1 MATLNKIR
9 SKGVLLAVIV
19 GTALLAFIIG
29 DFLNSGSTLF
39 HQSKQNV
46 AEIAGKKINI
56 AEFTSAIEQ
65 MTNVYKIETGQNE
78 FNEEQTA
85 QLRAT
90 VWDNLVNEKILA
102 SEAKKL
108 GLSVSKEELTDR
120 LIGKNIHPLIMQ
132 RRVFMDEKGQFSHE
146 NLLKFYNNIFE
157 GTNAD
162 AEQLKEAKNYWLF
175 WEKAVKNA
183 ILQEK
188 YSMLFTKA
196 VGSNSI
202 EAKYNFE
209 ARRSTADINYVMQP
223 YFAVSDSSIQVSDAE
238 IKERYNKEKE
248 LFKQEANRSINYVAF
263 DVVPLNDDFKAAKEW
278 MNKVS
283 EEFKTTSDV
292 AAVVNSESDIS
303 YDGRNYSE
311 KTVPANLKD
320 FAFGNGTGA
329 IFGPVFQNN
338 TYTMA
343 RIMEAGIM
351 QSDSVKL
358 RHIFLAGNDEKKADS
373 IIGAIKSGSKFA
385 DMAMKYSVVKETA
398 ANGGEIGWITEGAV
412 AKDITG
418 PAFSKATNEIFKV
431 SSAQGIQI
439 MQIMEKTPARRK
451 VKLAILERKVTPS
464 SQSYSKIYNEA
475 KQFAASSTDM
485 EKFEKNAKQKGYVI
499 NPATG
504 LLKNTDRINAV
515 PQSRQVVRW
524 AFNNKIG
531 NVSDVF
537 DCGTQF
543 IVATTSEINEEGY
556 KTVAQATQ
564 QLKTEIIKDKKADM
578 MIKNLSGLVAKYPT
592 LETLAAALNTQV
604 KTAPAVNF
612 ASYQFGEAGF
622 EPYIIGKSSV
632 LTSGKISAPLK
643 GNSGVYVLLPG
654 VKQVDNSPFN
664 PKMETAQMDAR
675 MAYSLP
681 YTLMEKLKE
690 KYNIVDNR
698 SNFY

>member
-46 AEIAGKKINI
+46 AEIAGEKINI
-56 AEFTSAIEQ
+56 AEFTAAIEQ

-85 QLRAT
+85 QLRAS

-102 SEAKKL
+102 SEAEKL
-108 GLSVSKEELTDR
+108 GLSVSNEELTDR

-132 RRVFMDEKGQFSHE
+132 RRVFMDEKGQFSHA

-157 GTNAD
+157 GANAD

-188 YSMLFTKA
+188 YAMLFTKA

-209 ARRSTADINYVMQP
+209 ARRSTADINFVMQP

-238 IKERYNKEKE
+238 IKDRYNKEKE

-263 DVVPLNDDFKAAKEW
+263 DVVPLKEDFKAAQEW

-373 IIGAIKSGSKFA
+373 IIGAIKSGSTFA

-524 AFNNKIG
+524 AFDNKKG

-564 QLKTEIIKDKKADM
+564 QLKAEIIKDKKADM

-632 LTSGKISAPLK
+632 LASGKISAPLK

-664 PKMETAQMDAR
+664 PRMETAQMDAR
-675 MAYSLP
+675 MVYSLP